1 MTRNSLPLPLSKDK
15 TENWRLT
22 RRLGKL
28 KTRKDETKKD
38 INEKGL
44 QI

>member
-1 MTRNSLPLPLSKDK
+1 
-15 TENWRLT
+15 
-22 RRLGKL
+22 L